1 MRIRRLAIFLSMV
14 IGIMVVTCTPMR
26 MGLQEATLEKLLE
39 KQAACDQMRQNGLL
53 SNARMVECQNNSNA
67 LEKAA
72 GEFAAEGSR
81 QTNAANQVFWYSL
94 AATAGWQSRRPQ
106 GMADA
111 ITYADEGVKICD
123 DNPGIQPG
131 DCAYMYAIPAFVSN
145 ASVATSFIELEQMA
159 SGAAADGSKAEK
171 KKALQKLYLF
181 LQPDGMTRIETMAS
195 RLQRN
200 GWETLQ
206 IALQKVRRL
215 EGLHQDVICA
225 LEANRQDIVE
235 NLETLHNRAITL
247 PLLPENMDWISA
259 GICRDSSID
268 PEKAAE
274 LNLPASGVDFET
286 LGKEGRNRLMKR
298 AMANTFCTWNY
309 ARENTKTDDCPS
321 E

>member
-1 MRIRRLAIFLSMV
+1 MRIRRFALFLLIPM
-14 IGIMVVTCTPMR
+14 GIMVVTCTPMR

-39 KQAACDQMRQNGLL
+39 KQVACDQLRQSGLM
-53 SNARMVECQNNSNA
+53 SDARMVECQNNSNA

-81 QTNAANQVFWYSL
+81 QANAANQVFWYSL

-123 DNPGIQPG
+123 DDPGIQPG

-145 ASVATSFIELEQMA
+145 ASVATSFIQLEQMA
-159 SGAAADGSKAEK
+159 TIAAADRSMAEK

-181 LQPDGMTRIETMAS
+181 PQPDGITRIEAMAS

-206 IALQKVRRL
+206 IALQKIRRL

-225 LEANRQDIVE
+225 LEANQNDLVG
-235 NLETLHNRAITL
+235 NLETLHKRAITL

-259 GICRDSSID
+259 GICRDASID

-274 LNLPASGVDFET
+274 LNLSASGADFEA
-286 LGKEGRNRLMKR
+286 LDKEGRARLMKR
-298 AMANTFCTWNY
+298 AMAHTFCTWDY
-309 ARENTKTDDCPS
+309 ARENTKTDDCARQ
-321 E
+321 